1 MDNFQK
7 RAILN
12 IKREK
17 ADKQQSLFSVMKSE
31 IFLHA
36 TWPIPL
42 RKNEAVFVIWYFT
55 DYLVVS

>member
-36 TWPIPL
+36 T
-42 RKNEAVFVIWYFT
+42 
-55 DYLVVS
+55 